1 MTGEGEVTA
10 SDVLAAV
17 TAGGS
22 KALAKALEA
31 GGDANARD
39 RWGAPVLAIAA
50 GRDDLESV
58 RLLLEHGADPN
69 LASAVGNSPL
79 MIAAA
84 RGRPEVARVLLAAG
98 AKPTATNNWG
108 LSAAD
113 WAQWAK
119 DPAEI
124 RALFV
129 GDKSR
134 T

>member
-1 MTGEGEVTA
+1 MTGHGNDSAT
-10 SDVLAAV
+10 DVVSAV

-22 KALAKALEA
+22 AALGKALEA

-50 GRDDLESV
+50 GHDDLESV

-84 RGRPEVARVLLAAG
+84 RGRPEVARALLDAG
-98 AKPTATNNWG
+98 ASPTATNNWG
-108 LSAAD
+108 LSAQD

-124 RALFV
+124 RALLA
-129 GDKSR
+129 GHKGQ

>member
-1 MTGEGEVTA
+1 MTQHGEDSA
-10 SDVLAAV
+10 SDVLSAV

-22 KALAKALEA
+22 TALAKALEA

-39 RWGAPVLAIAA
+39 RWGAPALAIAA

-58 RLLLEHGADPN
+58 HLLLEHGADPN

-84 RGRPEVARVLLAAG
+84 RGRPEVARALLDAG
-98 AKPTATNNWG
+98 ANPAAANIWG
-108 LSAAD
+108 LSVQD

-119 DPAEI
+119 DAAEI
-124 RALFV
+124 RALLA
-129 GDKSR
+129 GHKGQA
-134 T
+134 